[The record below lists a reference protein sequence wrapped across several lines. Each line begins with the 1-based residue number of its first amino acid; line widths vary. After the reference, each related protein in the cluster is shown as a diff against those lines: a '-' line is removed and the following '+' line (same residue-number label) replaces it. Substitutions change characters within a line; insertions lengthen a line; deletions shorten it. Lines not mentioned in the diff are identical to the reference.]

1 MRLSLISD
9 TNCQSWVSRFPT
21 SSARLAYKLGLPHN
35 PLLEFDHLLEQ
46 LTELRE
52 TLNVY
57 HVMKGM
63 MRDTDRQP
71 GEEVHRGNLGGSRV
85 QELPSPG
92 SRGAPPSP
100 HVDVFNPEPS
110 LPYTFGIF
118 REASSH
124 THRHG
129 R

>member
-21 SSARLAYKLGLPHN
+21 SSARLGYKLGVPHN

-57 HVMKGM
+57 HAMKGM

-71 GEEVHRGNLGGSRV
+71 GEEVHRGRSGRVPSARTSIPRESGCTTLPVCRCVQSRTF
-85 QELPSPG
+85 ST
-92 SRGAPPSP
+92 
-100 HVDVFNPEPS
+100 
-110 LPYTFGIF
+110 PYFWDF
-118 REASSH
+118 
-124 THRHG
+124 
-129 R
+129 